1 MSAYQVYHIKTWVS
15 SATDNYRNNDSS
27 ADYAIQTTPLINQY
41 PYLEGFENNNGYWYT
56 NGQND
61 SWQWGRPGKKI
72 IHKAANGSNAWV
84 TNLTG
89 NYNDNE
95 YSFLYSPC
103 FDLTSLTKPVLSFS
117 HIFQTEDDCNC
128 DFHWVEYSLD
138 DSSWTILGN
147 ASSGVNWYD
156 DVAAK
161 AWQPSDTIWHVSSY
175 DIPVIAN
182 KIRFRIVMYSDPGT
196 NYEGVGIDDIH
207 IFEKAPVFTDSLVAS
222 LAQPVSGS
230 NWIDYDENGKRIV
243 LH

>member
-1 MSAYQVYHIKTWVS
+1 MSAYQAYNIKTWVS
-15 SATDNYRNNDSS
+15 NPTDNYQNNDSS
-27 ADYAIQTTPLINQY
+27 GDYTIQTTPLINQY

-61 SWQWGRPGKKI
+61 SWQWGKPSKQI

-138 DSSWTILGN
+138 DSTWTVLGT
-147 ASSGVNWYD
+147 
-156 DVAAK
+156 AA
-161 AWQPSDTIWHVSSY
+161 
-175 DIPVIAN
+175 
-182 KIRFRIVMYSDPGT
+182 RC
-196 NYEGVGIDDIH
+196 
-207 IFEKAPVFTDSLVAS
+207 
-222 LAQPVSGS
+222 
-230 NWIDYDENGKRIV
+230 
-243 LH
+243 